1 MSSTPVP
8 ELTHAGIVPVGDEPV
23 GLPSGPTLPLSRRLS
38 RVPIL
43 YKVLIA
49 NAAIVVF
56 GAIAGT
62 WTTIHL
68 ARDSHT
74 ASGSQLILVFACVG
88 LLLSVAANYFV
99 LRAAFRPLTNLERVA
114 NAVRDGDVSRRVE
127 RTRFTDPQLAR
138 LSDTFNDT
146 LDELAKD
153 REQLRALAT
162 QVIRAQEDE
171 RKRIARELHD
181 DTAQVLFAQLLRLT
195 AMKSSPNDDLR
206 VTAGELEDMTVEA
219 IEGVRRLALEL
230 RPPSLDD
237 LGLRESLGDLAE
249 RFGKQLGIPVHY
261 QPRVGRDRLPAEIEL
276 VLYRVA
282 QEAMTNVAKHSNASE
297 ASINLTRRGEIVTL
311 TVTDNGQGFDP
322 AVASEQDDRG
332 LGLGLFGMEERVVLV
347 GGALQIISRDGIGTA
362 VIATIPLDSRMAA
375 SFGADEMGEHATS
388 R

>member
-1 MSSTPVP
+1 MSSTRVH
-8 ELTHAGIVPVGDEPV
+8 ELAHEGAVLAVEESQR
-23 GLPSGPTLPLSRRLS
+23 LPSGTAIPLSRRLS

-62 WTTIHL
+62 WTTIQL
-68 ARDSHT
+68 ARDSHA
-74 ASGSQLILVFACVG
+74 ASGAQLILLFACVG
-88 LLLSVAANYFV
+88 LLLSIAANYFV
-99 LRAAFRPLTNLERVA
+99 LRAAFRPLSNLERVA

-195 AMKSSPNDDLR
+195 TMKSSPNDDMR

-249 RFGKQLGIPVHY
+249 RFGKQLGIPVAY
-261 QPRVGRDRLPAEIEL
+261 QPRVGRERLPAEIEL

-282 QEAMTNVAKHSNASE
+282 QEAMTNVAKHSNATE
-297 ASINLTRRGEIVTL
+297 AAINLTRRGQIVTL
-311 TVTDNGQGFDP
+311 SVTDNGEGFDP
-322 AVASEQDDRG
+322 AVVSEQDDRG

-347 GGALQIISRDGIGTA
+347 GGTLQILSRDRIGTA
-362 VIATIPLDSRMAA
+362 VIATIPLDSHMAV
-375 SFGADEMGEHATS
+375 SFGTGEKSRNATS